1 MTSVNPNS
9 GVNTNYYQQGAG
21 GPQPTTYVPGMN
33 NSYRPDQYQQNRP
46 QQQSGL
52 AGLFNNSNN
61 KPYVT
66 KQSVMTGLTGAAV
79 GFMVG
84 GPMGAL
90 IGGIIGLLLS
100 VVMNIINMNKS
111 NKNPVP
117 QQPMQIYPNQ
127 QGGQQQYQTNNSAQQ
142 QYQQRLQQQQNQQ
155 MEQYQQRQQSQYNNQ
170 YNPYGQQGK

>member
-9 GVNTNYYQQGAG
+9 GVNTNYYQQGPS

-33 NSYRPDQYQQNRP
+33 NSYRPDQF
-46 QQQSGL
+46 QQQMPGQQQGGGL

-84 GPMGAL
+84 GPIGAL
-90 IGGIIGLLLS
+90 IGGAIGLLLS
-100 VVMNIINMNKS
+100 VIMNIVNMNKA

-127 QGGQQQYQTNNSAQQ
+127 QGPQNSNAAQQ
-142 QYQQRLQQQQNQQ
+142 QYYQRMQQQQQQQMYQYQQQQQNQ
-155 MEQYQQRQQSQYNNQ
+155 YNQ
-170 YNPYGQQGK
+170 PR